1 MPIGRIFLFV
11 SVLGLIG
18 LCVALVIGAAI
29 VIVPVLV
36 AGVAGIV
43 IYRKVQLRRRLARFG
58 E

>member
-29 VIVPVLV
+29 VIVPVVV
-36 AGVAGIV
+36 AGAGLL